1 MVLSAVLSLTAFPAI
16 YANAGETPSPK
27 VLVGH
32 VCAIS
37 PTGMA
42 MFVNDRAG
50 FILEPQYS
58 DRPQEDAQVALAATR
73 LRF

>member
-16 YANAGETPSPK
+16 SAKAGATSMPK

-42 MFVNDRAG
+42 MVVNDRAG

-58 DRPQEDAQVALAATR
+58 DRAQDDAQVAPAATR